1 MQTSTAASA
10 IADTEQKEHQS
21 NVEYGHCKADT
32 IHCNVPNEASAV
44 LTNLQRDARLIKWWN
59 LQHAIWLMSTDG
71 DSRYLSK
78 STQ

>member
-44 LTNLQRDARLIKWWN
+44 LTNLQRDARLIK
-59 LQHAIWLMSTDG
+59 
-71 DSRYLSK
+71 
-78 STQ
+78 